1 METDMEMHDLCAIA
15 ARETRCVLATAIK
28 VEGHAYRKQ
37 GVSMLLTEDGKMV
50 GSISPGCLESD
61 LQARVSHVLDTK
73 QMEFAEYDMRPE
85 DDLSWGE
92 TIGCGGLVVVLLEPV
107 CGELRHTLQK
117 MHECLQTGA
126 TTALTRMFQD
136 DYTKVQY
143 GWKRIEPAETSH
155 EPNLR
160 PSLVLRH
167 DRVVNHNLAP
177 LQGDEQHSSGNT
189 KHENTAS
196 TQHSPEIPRLTLVPE
211 VVTATS
217 NGSHSS
223 HLSANSQHISEADA
237 EIATNN
243 TISTNPW
250 NLPQQ
255 HTSLYTPKPR
265 LIIIGAGNDV
275 IPVARLARSAGFRVV
290 VADWRESLCTSERF
304 PEAELV
310 LGFPREI
317 MPLLNVNNRDYLI
330 LMSHNF
336 PRERELLEM
345 VVNCEYAY
353 LGIMGSKTRTA
364 RLLDGFPP
372 LKYVHSP
379 VGLSI
384 GADGP
389 EQIAISIAAELI
401 ACKHKVS
408 SLSSEV
414 QKGSVAHAND
424 GHSSGS
430 R

>member
-1 METDMEMHDLCAIA
+1 MEMHDLCAIA
-15 ARETRCVLATAIK
+15 ARDTRCVLATAIK

-37 GVSMLLTEDGKMV
+37 GVSMLLTEDGQMY

-61 LQARVSHVLDTK
+61 LQARVSHVLDTL

-92 TIGCGGLVVVLLEPV
+92 TVGCGGLVVVLLEPV

-117 MHECLQTGA
+117 MHECFQSGVS
-126 TTALTRMFQD
+126 TALTRTFQN
-136 DYTKVQY
+136 DYTRVQY
-143 GWKRIEPAETSH
+143 GLRRIEPAGTGRQ
-155 EPNLR
+155 PILR
-160 PSLVLRH
+160 PSLVPPH
-167 DRVVNHNLAP
+167 DRVADYNPASLQVNV
-177 LQGDEQHSSGNT
+177 QHSSGNT
-189 KHENTAS
+189 KHEHTGS
-196 TQHSPEIPRLTLVPE
+196 TQHSPDIPHLMLVPE
-211 VVTATS
+211 VVPATS
-217 NGSHSS
+217 NGSQSS
-223 HLSANSQHISEADA
+223 HLSGDSQHISDA
-237 EIATNN
+237 EAEISTND
-243 TISTNPW
+243 TVSTNPW
-250 NLPQQ
+250 DLPQQ
-255 HTSLYTPKPR
+255 LTSLYKPKPR
-265 LIIIGAGNDV
+265 LVIIGAGNDV
-275 IPVARLARSAGFRVV
+275 IPVARLAWSAGFRVV
-290 VADWRESLCTSERF
+290 VADWRESLCTSDRF
-304 PEAELV
+304 PGTELV

-317 MPLLNVNNRDYLI
+317 MPLLNINYGDYLI

-345 VVNCEYAY
+345 LVDCDYAY

-364 RLLDGFPP
+364 RLLEGLPP

-408 SLSSEV
+408 SLSSEFG

-424 GHSSGS
+424 GHSSGG

>member
-1 METDMEMHDLCAIA
+1 MEMHDLCAIP
-15 ARETRCVLATAIK
+15 ARDTRCVLATAIK

-37 GVSMLLTEDGKMV
+37 GVSMLLTEDGEMY

-107 CGELRHTLQK
+107 YGELRYTLQK
-117 MHECLQTGA
+117 MHECFQSGA
-126 TTALTRMFQD
+126 ATALIRTFQD
-136 DYTKVQY
+136 DHTRVEYD
-143 GWKRIEPAETSH
+143 WKRIEPTEKRH
-155 EPNLR
+155 QPVLR
-160 PSLVLRH
+160 PALVPP
-167 DRVVNHNLAP
+167 DRLANYNRSP
-177 LQGDEQHSSGNT
+177 LQVDVQHSSGNI
-189 KHENTAS
+189 KHEYTAS
-196 TQHSPEIPRLTLVPE
+196 TQHFPDIPRLTLVPE
-211 VVTATS
+211 VAPVTS

-223 HLSANSQHISEADA
+223 HLSNDSQQISDSDA
-237 EIATNN
+237 EISTND
-243 TISTNPW
+243 TVSTNPW
-250 NLPQQ
+250 DLPQQ
-255 HTSLYTPKPR
+255 LTSLYTPKPR

-275 IPVARLARSAGFRVV
+275 IPVARLAQSAGFRVV
-290 VADWRESLCTSERF
+290 IADWRESLCTLERF
-304 PEAELV
+304 PGTELV
-310 LGFPREI
+310 LGFPCEI
-317 MPLLNVNNRDYLI
+317 MPLINVNNGDYLI

-345 VVNCEYAY
+345 LVDFEYAY

-364 RLLDGFPP
+364 RLLDGLPP
-372 LKYVHSP
+372 LKHVHSP

-408 SLSSEV
+408 ALSSAVVE
-414 QKGSVAHAND
+414 KGSVAHAND
-424 GHSSGS
+424 GHRSGS